1 MAIHA
6 VATTIVHRT
15 LTPSPTAL
23 RAIIRDPMPADPPS
37 PSPPRPQAPGIGAF
51 TGLALVCS
59 SAFGALWVLEY
70 GRVNPLAVWSS
81 PRTVDTLTSFAEVTV
96 GVLGVAI
103 TVVAIIVELAAN
115 RYTPR
120 ITELFVR
127 DPVNVSVMSFFVVTS
142 VLVLWI
148 DLSLYGPHHP
158 TWMALAAATLMSV
171 SLLVLLPYFSYVF
184 HFLSPGEV
192 IRRIQRGG
200 AAQLVALAR
209 GRASIAG
216 ARAAV
221 VYTIEQLGDIAMA
234 SVDKKDKPLTLAAV
248 EALAEV
254 AHDAIRSKK
263 GLPSPFFDTAP
274 LVRHDQDFIALHPDM
289 VRALTSRRTWL
300 EMKVLRQYQAV
311 FGEAVNR
318 MRDVNHLIAIHTR
331 QVAATA
337 LAHGDQP
344 SLRLSVRFMNT
355 YLRAT
360 INARDVRSAYN
371 LLNEYR
377 VLAEEALAAGDDEL
391 VLDLAEYIKFYG
403 QLAFAMNLAF
413 LLETAAYDLCTLLE
427 RASEGPAPCHDDL
440 LAVFLDVDRE
450 PEADAN
456 SQEASLRGV
465 RKAQIKLATHYLA
478 TGRLDDARRIFEDMR
493 AEKPERMRSI
503 RAELER
509 VEEAE
514 YWEVSDR
521 GINFEWLA
529 PERRAQLDTFFGWFP
544 PS

>member
-1 MAIHA
+1 M
-6 VATTIVHRT
+6 
-15 LTPSPTAL
+15 S
-23 RAIIRDPMPADPPS
+23 ADPPPNS
-37 PSPPRPQAPGIGAF
+37 MSSSRQAVPGVAAF
-51 TGLALVCS
+51 VALASVCTALFS
-59 SAFGALWVLEY
+59 ALWLVEY
-70 GRVNPLAVWSS
+70 GMVSPLAVWTA
-81 PRTVDTLTSFAEVTV
+81 PEATDTLTSFAEVTV

-127 DPVNVSVMSFFVVTS
+127 DPVNVAVMGYFVVTS

-158 TWMALAAATLMSV
+158 AGMALAAAALMSV
-171 SLLVLLPYFSYVF
+171 SLVALLPYFAYVF
-184 HFLSPGEV
+184 HFLTPAEV
-192 IRRIQRGG
+192 IRRIQQGG
-200 AAQLVALAR
+200 ASELVALSR
-209 GRASIAG
+209 GRGDVTTAR
-216 ARAAV
+216 RAAV
-221 VYTIEQLGDIAMA
+221 RTVEQLGDIAMA

-254 AHDAIRSKK
+254 AHEAIRVKS
-263 GLPSPFFDTAP
+263 GIPEHYFDTAP

-289 VRALTSRRTWL
+289 VRALTSRKTWV

-311 FGEAVNR
+311 FGEAVNK

-331 QVAATA
+331 RIAATA
-337 LAHGDQP
+337 LRQGDRH
-344 SLRLSVRFMNT
+344 SLRLSVRFLNT

-377 VLAEEALAAGDDEL
+377 VLAEEALTGGEHQL

-403 QLAFAMNLAF
+403 QLAFNMNLAF

-427 RASEGPAPCHDDL
+427 RASEGPAPCHDEL
-440 LAVFLDVDRE
+440 LTVFLDVDRE

-478 TGRLDDARRIFEDMR
+478 TARVDEARRIFHDMQ

-529 PERRAQLDTFFGWFP
+529 PERRAQLDTFFGWFG
-544 PS
+544 PSSPSAPSTSP

>member
-1 MAIHA
+1 MA
-6 VATTIVHRT
+6 
-15 LTPSPTAL
+15 
-23 RAIIRDPMPADPPS
+23 ADPPS
-37 PSPPRPQAPGIGAF
+37 TAVPPPLSREPAAARPQVPGVPAF
-51 TGLALVCS
+51 LALATICAS
-59 SAFGALWVLEY
+59 LFGALWLVEY
-70 GRVNPLAVWSS
+70 GAVNPLAVWTA
-81 PRTVDTLTSFAEVTV
+81 PEAADTLTSFAEFIV

-127 DPVNVSVMSFFVVTS
+127 DPVNIGVMGFFSVTS
-142 VLVLWI
+142 VLVVWI

-158 TWMALAAATLMSV
+158 KVLALAASALMSV
-171 SLLVLLPYFSYVF
+171 SLVTLLPYFAYVF
-184 HFLSPGEV
+184 HFLSPAEV
-192 IRRIQRGG
+192 IRRIEVSG
-200 AAQLVALAR
+200 AERLRALGR
-209 GRASIAG
+209 GRTDIPT
-216 ARAAV
+216 ARSAAV
-221 VYTIEQLGDIAMA
+221 TTVEQLGDIAMA

-254 AHDAIRSKK
+254 AHEAIAIKST
-263 GLPSPFFDTAP
+263 LPEAFFDTSH

-289 VRALTSRRTWL
+289 VHALTARRTWL

-331 QVAATA
+331 RIAATA
-337 LAHGDQP
+337 LAHGDRH
-344 SLRLSVRFMNT
+344 SLRLSVRFLNT

-377 VLAEEALAAGDDEL
+377 VLAEEALDAGDHAL
-391 VLDLAEYIKFYG
+391 VLDLANYIKFYG
-403 QLAFAMNLAF
+403 QLAFGMNLAF

-427 RASEGPAPCHDDL
+427 RASDSGASSHDEL
-440 LAVFLDVDRE
+440 LTIFLDVDRE

-478 TGRLDDARRIFEDMR
+478 VGRQADARRIFQDMH

-529 PERRAQLDTFFGWFP
+529 PERRAQLDTFFGWFG
-544 PS
+544 

>member
-1 MAIHA
+1 MSIVRPAA
-6 VATTIVHRT
+6 VAGYFYPGDRLELENTLERLLATADEPPATAPAPKALIVPHAGYIYSGACAAKAFAR
-15 LTPSPTAL
+15 
-23 RAIIRDPMPADPPS
+23 I
-37 PSPPRPQAPGIGAF
+37 APLKG
-51 TGLALVCS
+51 
-59 SAFGALWVLEY
+59 
-70 GRVNPLAVWSS
+70 
-81 PRTVDTLTSFAEVTV
+81 
-96 GVLGVAI
+96 
-103 TVVAIIVELAAN
+103 
-115 RYTPR
+115 
-120 ITELFVR
+120 
-127 DPVNVSVMSFFVVTS
+127 
-142 VLVLWI
+142 
-148 DLSLYGPHHP
+148 
-158 TWMALAAATLMSV
+158 
-171 SLLVLLPYFSYVF
+171 
-184 HFLSPGEV
+184 V
-192 IRRIQRGG
+192 IRRVVLMGPCHR
-200 AAQLVALAR
+200 VAVQGLATTS
-209 GRASIAG
+209 ASHW
-216 ARAAV
+216 RSP
-221 VYTIEQLGDIAMA
+221 LGDVTI
-234 SVDKKDKPLTLAAV
+234 DR

-254 AHDAIRSKK
+254 AHEAIRVKS
-263 GLPSPFFDTAP
+263 GIPEHYFDTAP

-289 VRALTSRRTWL
+289 VRALTSRKTWV

-311 FGEAVNR
+311 FGEAVNK

-331 QVAATA
+331 RIAATA
-337 LAHGDQP
+337 LRQGDRH
-344 SLRLSVRFMNT
+344 SLRLSVRFLNT

-377 VLAEEALAAGDDEL
+377 VLAEEALTGGEHQL

-403 QLAFAMNLAF
+403 QLAFNMNLAF

-427 RASEGPAPCHDDL
+427 RASEGPAPCHDEL
-440 LAVFLDVDRE
+440 LTVFLDVDRE

-478 TGRLDDARRIFEDMR
+478 TARVDEARRIFHDMQ

-529 PERRAQLDTFFGWFP
+529 PERRAQLDTFFGWFG
-544 PS
+544 PSSPSAPSTSP